1 QQEPHVEEDAEFAV
15 REGGVVSLPGFVE
28 RLVGLERGGP
38 YEIEV
43 NLPDDFQ
50 AEELAGKK
58 ASYTVTIHEVK
69 QEILPD
75 LDDEFATSL
84 DEGFEDLA
92 QLTERVRQD
101 LRMQLERDAEGTY
114 QDEII
119 DLLVATAE
127 LDYPDV
133 LVDRD
138 IDRLIDQESNH
149 ASHTE
154 EGLRAWLEAIG
165 RSEEDVRDSLREGA
179 ELNVR

>member
-1 QQEPHVEEDAEFAV
+1 TH
-15 REGGVVSLPGFVE
+15 
-28 RLVGLERGGP
+28 
-38 YEIEV
+38 
-43 NLPDDFQ
+43 
-50 AEELAGKK
+50 
-58 ASYTVTIHEVK
+58 
-69 QEILPD
+69 
-75 LDDEFATSL
+75 
-84 DEGFEDLA
+84 
-92 QLTERVRQD
+92 
-101 LRMQLERDAEGTY
+101 LERDAEGTY

-179 ELNVR
+179 ELNVRRALALGELVSAEGIEVQEQDVDDEIDRLVAQMSGGAEVEESRRQAVRQLFDTPEG